1 MNAREP
7 ALPEQIG
14 RYPVAR
20 LLGQGAM
27 GRVALAHDPVLD
39 RDVAIKW
46 LRDDLGLTPSQAR
59 DLVKRMRQEAR
70 ASARVSHPAI
80 VALHDMGED
89 ECVGLYLVF
98 EYLDGITL
106 EQHLQR
112 GPLGIE
118 GAAALAE
125 SVGAGLTEAH
135 TTGILHRDI
144 KPQNLIL
151 TEAGAKI
158 TDFGIARVPN
168 STLTR
173 GGGLLGTPAYSA
185 PEAIQEGTFSPQSDQ
200 FSLAATLWETLA
212 GRRAFPGDDTVAVS
226 NRIAT
231 EHPPRLS
238 DLCGLDPGVD
248 AVFARALAKRPEA
261 RYPSCRDF
269 GRALAEALRPAARS
283 TLQTLPDGHQRQR
296 AQRQLERRVI
306 RAGLGGLALGVLIAT
321 AGFKIT
327 DTPPA
332 AHELPLAVTPSPT
345 AFSSLGSNSSA
356 GVPERPGPVRR
367 RPPAKRD
374 ARRVDAVPAAPA
386 SAAATPA
393 PGTTDGGSAGSGAPR
408 DEVARPARVR

>member
-7 ALPEQIG
+7 VLPEQVG
-14 RYPVAR
+14 RYQVVR

-46 LRDDLGLTPSQAR
+46 LRTDLGLTPPQTH
-59 DLVKRMRQEAR
+59 DLVRRMRQEAR

-98 EYLDGITL
+98 EYLDGVTL
-106 EQHLQR
+106 AQRLQR
-112 GPLGIE
+112 GPLE
-118 GAAALAE
+118 SEHAAALAE
-125 SVGAGLTEAH
+125 TVGAGLSMAH

-151 TEAGAKI
+151 TDTGAKV

-185 PEAIQEGTFSPQSDQ
+185 PEAIQDGAFSPQSDQ
-200 FSLAATLWETLA
+200 FSLAATLWETLT
-212 GRRAFPGDDTVAVS
+212 GQRAFPGEDTVAVS

-231 EHPPRLS
+231 EHPPRLT
-238 DLCGLDPGVD
+238 DLCGLDRGVD

-261 RYPSCRDF
+261 RYPSCHDF
-269 GRALAEALRPAARS
+269 GRALAEALRPPTRS
-283 TLQTLPDGHQRQR
+283 TLQTLPDALQRQR

-306 RAGLGGLALGVLIAT
+306 RAGWIGLGLGLLIAIV
-321 AGFKIT
+321 GFGIAEQFRS
-327 DTPPA
+327 PR
-332 AHELPLAVTPSPT
+332 ELPLVATPPQSALVPHRSSPSTT
-345 AFSSLGSNSSA
+345 AL
-356 GVPERPGPVRR
+356 ERP
-367 RPPAKRD
+367 RPTGRPSSSRLSP
-374 ARRVDAVPAAPA
+374 RRVDAIPVPLASAAPA
-386 SAAATPA
+386 PGPASA
-393 PGTTDGGSAGSGAPR
+393 DGESAGSGAGSN
-408 DEVARPARVR
+408 EVATPVRVR